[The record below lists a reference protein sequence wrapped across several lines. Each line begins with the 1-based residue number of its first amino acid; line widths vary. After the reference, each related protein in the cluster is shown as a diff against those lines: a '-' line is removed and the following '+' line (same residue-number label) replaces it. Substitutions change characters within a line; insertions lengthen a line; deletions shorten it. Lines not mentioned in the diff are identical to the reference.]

1 MQLILEHIAAQAAEI
16 AELKMVMD
24 QTSGLLSGAMT
35 VGKAQRQHIAELT
48 AEIER
53 LKIALQEAELKVSLI
68 WPGTWQP
75 VTEENT
81 ELIDPN
87 ADDDRR
93 LYIDDEGAGIEFT
106 CDSGE
111 LEGYFNLPE
120 RYAVCR
126 KVQP

>member
-1 MQLILEHIAAQAAEI
+1 
-16 AELKMVMD
+16 V
-24 QTSGLLSGAMT
+24 
-35 VGKAQRQHIAELT
+35 
-48 AEIER
+48 
-53 LKIALQEAELKVSLI
+53 
-68 WPGTWQP
+68 WQP

-120 RYAVCR
+120 GYAVCR